1 MRLAF
6 FGRLRE
12 TIGAGELDRSPPAN
26 VVDSESLRVWIG
38 AEFPDLL
45 DPKVRIALDNV
56 VVGDAA
62 LIAGVAEAA
71 FLPPVSGG

>member
-6 FGRLRE
+6 FGRLRDE
-12 TIGAGELDRSPPAN
+12 VGAGELDCAPPAS
-26 VVDSESLRVWIG
+26 VVDSESLRLWIG
-38 AEFPDLL
+38 ERYPTLL

-56 VVGDAA
+56 VAGGPAP
-62 LIAGVAEAA
+62 IAGVAEVA